1 MKVQL
6 SSDHDIFF
14 LFETVLNE
22 DQYKVVQV
30 SQGLHAEFTDF
41 PQMLVKMLNNCTRP
55 GSRYPPPGHVTSLI
69 CSFIGQFTL
78 DSEETHG
85 YIEFF

>member
-1 MKVQL
+1 VKVQL

-55 GSRYPPPGHVTSLI
+55 GSRYSPLFSPQS
-69 CSFIGQFTL
+69 SFIGQFTL
-78 DSEETHG
+78 DSEESHG

>member
-55 GSRYPPPGHVTSLI
+55 GSRYPFSNLSLLS
-69 CSFIGQFTL
+69 SFIGQFTL